1 MLSFPACIPAQ
12 PRAALLYPILFPA
25 PAMAAKPV
33 VISPLRPCRAWQ
45 ASLSTDAAALP
56 VPSFR
61 GAAGTAAAEAGKQA
75 ALPPREQNFLGS
87 HNHIILP
94 LSPA

>member
-25 PAMAAKPV
+25 PATADKPF
-33 VISPLRPCRAWQ
+33 ISPPRPCRAWQ
-45 ASLSTDAAALP
+45 ASLSADAAALP

-75 ALPPREQNFLGS
+75 ALPPREQNFWES